1 MKVLVIGAT
10 GLLGKALIEEW
21 KGEDVTGVGSGDTD
35 IRNQTQVS
43 SLLARQRPDWTVLA
57 AAHTNVDGCEKDPV
71 RAHQVNCAGALNVA
85 CAARDVGSRLLF
97 LSTDYVFDGS
107 KEIPYEPDD
116 PVCPM
121 NVYGQ
126 SKAEAEKAVHSILP
140 RCCILRTS
148 WLFGANGRCFPNTIL
163 ELAQSRDQLPVVTDQ
178 TGCPTFNRDL
188 ARAIVG
194 LARTNAEGII
204 HACNA
209 GACSWYEF
217 AREVVRTA
225 GLAHVTVRAAR
236 TEDMPPRPA
245 RRPKY
250 SVLSTVS
257 LERYRLHMRPWRETL
272 SDYFADRLKI
282 SAVRQ
287 QAVI

>member
-21 KGEDVTGVGSGDTD
+21 KGDDVTGVGSGDAD
-35 IRNQTQVS
+35 IRRQAQVS
-43 SLLARQRPDWTVLA
+43 SLLARWRPDWTVLA
-57 AAHTNVDGCEKDPV
+57 AAYTNVDGCEKDPV
-71 RAHQVNCAGALNVA
+71 RAHQVNCAGAINVA
-85 CAARDVGSRLLF
+85 SVVRAAGSRLLF

-163 ELAQSRDQLPVVTDQ
+163 ELAQSRDQLPVVADQ
-178 TGCPTFNRDL
+178 TRCPTFKHDL
-188 ARAIVG
+188 ARGMGG
-194 LARTNAEGII
+194 LSPTKA
-204 HACNA
+204 
-209 GACSWYEF
+209 
-217 AREVVRTA
+217 
-225 GLAHVTVRAAR
+225 
-236 TEDMPPRPA
+236 
-245 RRPKY
+245 
-250 SVLSTVS
+250 
-257 LERYRLHMRPWRETL
+257 
-272 SDYFADRLKI
+272 
-282 SAVRQ
+282 
-287 QAVI
+287 